1 MAAPATLWIC
11 FFKQSFL
18 TNVTSLCCFQ
28 RQWRRTQHTTSDYHS
43 AQVAGQS
50 CGQQGSHFFWWQV
63 VLCFAVNPVASVMF
77 FSTIT
82 CPFSLCNN
90 SNSFWLFNLHNNV
103 LIHLRTYTY
112 LQELAA
118 KLMELVSVA
127 PVDVV
132 RDIITSLP
140 EILEDCQHND
150 IARELKYVEGNKSS
164 VFTALSLS
172 LSLSACVPV
181 TKTIKTRSHPCSLQ
195 LVTSDQHPADC
206 SHPGLSL

>member
-1 MAAPATLWIC
+1 MNM

-63 VLCFAVNPVASVMF
+63 VLCFAVNSVASVMF

-90 SNSFWLFNLHNNV
+90 PNSFWLFNLHDNV

-150 IARELKYVEGNKSS
+150 IARELKYVEEKKAPCSR
-164 VFTALSLS
+164 LSLS
-172 LSLSACVPV
+172 LSFCLCSCDR
-181 TKTIKTRSHPCSLQ
+181 TIKTRSHPCSLQ